1 MGERQVAAVTPTPQ
15 LETGSLSPAYQLTP
29 RFIFK
34 HLLFDD
40 LTVVGS
46 RFFAAIMYRCVT
58 AK

>member
-34 HLLFDD
+34 HLLYNDFMI
-40 LTVVGS
+40 LPS
-46 RFFAAIMYRCVT
+46 QSKRF
-58 AK
+58 